1 MENIGKWSHL
11 SSLTSRWQ
19 CLEIP
24 DLCSLQ
30 RSPLLLLNYEEE
42 FTSFKMWN
50 VKKEKQTNRKPSGIY
65 TYLIKTTK
73 PISQENPQRVGFMK
87 LSAGSSMQL
96 CTLSSSITLTYLLHL
111 KQKCKS
117 SETEGCVSIIYHSI
131 CLPCNGTKGLNK
143 TEITVSNSY
152 LPSQTIFSAH
162 KQTAPPVFI
171 SAAFLSCPFMPSFG
185 LNLKI
190 ISLDHAPCF

>member
-1 MENIGKWSHL
+1 MKCKKGKANKQKTLRHL
-11 SSLTSRWQ
+11 HIFNQ
-19 CLEIP
+19 
-24 DLCSLQ
+24 
-30 RSPLLLLNYEEE
+30 NH
-42 FTSFKMWN
+42 
-50 VKKEKQTNRKPSGIY
+50 QTHLPRKPSEGWIY
-65 TYLIKTTK
+65 
-73 PISQENPQRVGFMK
+73 EVE
-87 LSAGSSMQL
+87 